1 MHYKMAQKH
10 ESWSNAR
17 RKLHEIIF
25 EADTPSGKL
34 FDIILMIAIIGS
46 VLVVMLDSVKSLNTS
61 YGSVFFIFEWIFTL
75 LFTIEY
81 ILRLIS
87 VGRPLK
93 YAASFF
99 GVVDLL
105 AVIPTYLAVI
115 FSGVHYF
122 MIIRILRLLRIFR
135 VLKLLA
141 YLSEAQMLLTAL
153 KASRKKIIVFL
164 FTVPGG
170 HYPHGLLLS
179 KFDSLKLPDDADDTA
194 LIYLTKKQSKEDILW
209 LKDKL
214 AFHANLQRG
223 RKVKKT
229 LPQYENLKAYSTW
242 FGSDRVYVDFDISVM
257 CNIMRF
263 VFENDLP
270 LNAHDYDTMKFI
282 ETVIMNDEHLDY
294 TFIVAPW
301 YPNVNIILYHV
312 SRLLSPFDKPEYAA
326 LKNKVISDLH
336 KQILK
341 AESFMDYTILSTSL
355 LRLNVPVAD
364 NPFPLPTERE
374 LGNFSWG
381 VTPILY
387 TVDWFYNMKN
397 EYIKKLV
404 ASKPLNYQF
413 RSIAHC
419 LALILENLVY
429 RDDAN
434 SNND

>member
-164 FTVPGG
+164 FTVLLMATILGSVIYVIEG
-170 HYPHGLLLS
+170 EAHGFTSIPRSVYWAIVTLTTVGYGDISPQTGFGQAIAAIIMILGYGIIAV
-179 KFDSLKLPDDADDTA
+179 PTG
-194 LIYLTKKQSKEDILW
+194 IVTVELTKTTKNINTQSCPQCAAEGHDNDAVHCKFCGE
-209 LKDKL
+209 KL
-214 AFHANLQRG
+214 
-223 RKVKKT
+223 
-229 LPQYENLKAYSTW
+229 
-242 FGSDRVYVDFDISVM
+242 
-257 CNIMRF
+257 
-263 VFENDLP
+263 
-270 LNAHDYDTMKFI
+270 
-282 ETVIMNDEHLDY
+282 
-294 TFIVAPW
+294 
-301 YPNVNIILYHV
+301 
-312 SRLLSPFDKPEYAA
+312 
-326 LKNKVISDLH
+326 
-336 KQILK
+336 
-341 AESFMDYTILSTSL
+341 
-355 LRLNVPVAD
+355 
-364 NPFPLPTERE
+364 
-374 LGNFSWG
+374 
-381 VTPILY
+381 
-387 TVDWFYNMKN
+387 
-397 EYIKKLV
+397 
-404 ASKPLNYQF
+404 
-413 RSIAHC
+413 
-419 LALILENLVY
+419 
-429 RDDAN
+429 
-434 SNND
+434 